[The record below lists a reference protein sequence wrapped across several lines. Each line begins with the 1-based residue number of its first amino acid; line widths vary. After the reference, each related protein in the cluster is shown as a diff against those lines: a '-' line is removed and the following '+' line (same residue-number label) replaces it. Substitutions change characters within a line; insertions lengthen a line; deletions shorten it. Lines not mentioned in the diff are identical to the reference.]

1 MYCSAP
7 VNQSVGPACN
17 EGLKV
22 TVDGVAA
29 EGLELFQGINIVST
43 VT

>member
-29 EGLELFQGINIVST
+29 KGLEFFQGIYFDST
-43 VT
+43 VA